1 MRRVSRD
8 LWFNWFNPDWDA
20 TSDFE
25 KAYVVA
31 FRPRNSQVFM
41 LMFKCFAGQIH
52 IARTGLH
59 LVESQGL
66 VDELIAFPLVIPVDV
81 FC

>member
-1 MRRVSRD
+1 MFTKVALNLLHPTLRRH
-8 LWFNWFNPDWDA
+8 
-20 TSDFE
+20 
-25 KAYVVA
+25 
-31 FRPRNSQVFM
+31 M
-41 LMFKCFAGQIH
+41 LSHFVQEIHKSSSMFKCFAGQVH

-59 LVESQGL
+59 FVESQGL